1 MNLSKY
7 GSMKDRIDGLNL
19 LTGDEQKYYAELMQV
34 IGRTGQLSVDQN
46 KQLDELARRSEARA
60 KEAYPPHRYGRLLK

>member
-34 IGRTGQLSVDQN
+34 IGRTGYLSIDQN
-46 KQLDELARRSEARA
+46 KQLNELLRRSEERA
-60 KEAYPPHRYGRLLK
+60 KEAYPPYRYGRY